1 MKIIFFESKPHDP
14 DFFRHHVKGH
24 NLIFVKEPL
33 TEANAKFYKSADII
47 CTFIYSKCD
56 KEALSHLPKLKLIAT
71 RSTGF
76 DHIDIEYCR
85 SRKIKVSN
93 VPSYGENTVAEHT
106 FALLLNISRK
116 VHKSYIRTLE
126 NNFSIQGMEGFDLK
140 GKTLGVIGAGK
151 IGLNVI
157 KIAKGFGM
165 HVLAYDTYKNQF
177 MADLLHFRYTS
188 LDDIYRS
195 ADIITLHTPSTTET
209 KHIINRASIRKMKN
223 GVIII
228 NTARGDLIDTD
239 DLYHGLKSGK
249 IGGAGLDVIEGED
262 IIKEDKEL
270 LQNETNPIKLKRL
283 YQDEA
288 IFHMDNVVFTPH
300 NAFNGEEA
308 LLRILETTSDNIK
321 GFFDGKVI
329 NEVK

>member
-1 MKIIFFESKPHDP
+1 
-14 DFFRHHVKGH
+14 
-24 NLIFVKEPL
+24 
-33 TEANAKFYKSADII
+33 
-47 CTFIYSKCD
+47 
-56 KEALSHLPKLKLIAT
+56 
-71 RSTGF
+71 
-76 DHIDIEYCR
+76 
-85 SRKIKVSN
+85 
-93 VPSYGENTVAEHT
+93 
-106 FALLLNISRK
+106 
-116 VHKSYIRTLE
+116 
-126 NNFSIQGMEGFDLK
+126 
-140 GKTLGVIGAGK
+140 
-151 IGLNVI
+151 
-157 KIAKGFGM
+157 
-165 HVLAYDTYKNQF
+165 
-177 MADLLHFRYTS
+177 
-188 LDDIYRS
+188 
-195 ADIITLHTPSTTET
+195 
-209 KHIINRASIRKMKN
+209 MKN